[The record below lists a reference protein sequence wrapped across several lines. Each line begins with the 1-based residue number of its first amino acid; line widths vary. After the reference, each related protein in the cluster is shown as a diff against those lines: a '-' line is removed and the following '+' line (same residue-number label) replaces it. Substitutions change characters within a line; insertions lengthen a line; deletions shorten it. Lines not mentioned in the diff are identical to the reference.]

1 MSAQNNP
8 PPEKA
13 LDTPAN
19 DNSGTDSPS
28 EVELE
33 QDIVNEKSLLRKLDL
48 KLLPAVGIL
57 YLLSFLDRSNVGNAR
72 IEGLTTDLN
81 MSGNQYLTGL
91 TLYFIGYVLFEIPC
105 NIILKRT
112 TPRFW
117 LPTLT
122 IAWGIVATLMGI
134 VTNMAGFFVARF
146 FLGVTESG
154 LFPGVVYYFSMWYK
168 RRERQFRIS
177 LFFSAA
183 SLAGAFGG
191 ILAWGI
197 GHMRVVWNNGWRWIF
212 ILEGIATV
220 VIAVGA
226 YWFIQ
231 NYPDT
236 AKFVSEQ
243 ERRFIRARLA
253 SDSDA
258 THNEKFSWSNV
269 MDAIKDPKCWL
280 YGLGFHTMSL
290 PLYTFSLFIP
300 TIIKN
305 LGYTAA
311 VAQLLTIPPYA
322 VAFVTTLTVAIY
334 SERTGRR
341 AFFIMG
347 SSAVAAIGYIIL
359 LANSDPVGKPG
370 VSYLGTFFAAAGI
383 YPATALVLSW
393 PAINVSGQTK
403 RAVGN
408 AMQITIGNLG
418 AVLGTQL
425 YRANDG
431 PRYIVGHSF
440 ALGYLLANIIVCGI
454 LYLVLKGENKR
465 REAIAPEV
473 QAIGDLEDWPVLI
486 HIPASP
492 RTEEAL
498 AKDEL
503 AERPGALLQAGVST
517 NLHEKSKL
525 ARLGSRE
532 HLYMATIDELSVKNE
547 KRMPFAGVH
556 DSGEERDDSKLR
568 ESERHDA
575 RRKASNG
582 PEYRSGLLLECKA
595 LRFDIDVLSRTLRHL
610 CSMGYL
616 KEVNSDEYDGTN
628 FTKSLSLPII
638 AGGYPCLV
646 ESCWPTFSNFP
657 FYLKKHDWS
666 IPPDPRDGPM
676 QDVIGKDNNFFKH
689 MMTNHPAGEFQNH
702 MAGYRQGRPSWMDD
716 GFFPVSERLVKDA
729 DNSPEATF
737 LVDIGGSIGHDLD
750 EFCRKHPT
758 APGRHVL
765 QDLEYVLS
773 QIQKVDPKIEPMS
786 YDFHTEQPIKGAR
799 AYYMHSVLHDW
810 TDDVCESI
818 LSRVTAAMKP
828 GYSKLLINEN
838 VIPSIGADWQATA
851 LDMMMMT
858 LFSSRERTEEQW
870 RKLLEPAGLRIIK
883 IWSAGE
889 GVESLI
895 ECELA

>member
-1 MSAQNNP
+1 MSATTDL

-13 LDTPAN
+13 LETPAN
-19 DNSGTDSPS
+19 DASGADSPS
-28 EVELE
+28 EVENGDE
-33 QDIVNEKSLLRKLDL
+33 GVNTKALLRKLDA

-57 YLLSFLDRSNVGNAR
+57 
-72 IEGLTTDLN
+72 
-81 MSGNQYLTGL
+81 YLTGL

-122 IAWGIVATLMGI
+122 VAWGIVATLMGI

-168 RRERQFRIS
+168 RRERQYRIS

-191 ILAWGI
+191 ILAW
-197 GHMRVVWNNGWRWIF
+197 
-212 ILEGIATV
+212 EGIATV
-220 VIAVGA
+220 VIAIGA

-236 AKFVSEQ
+236 AKFVSDK

-253 SDSDA
+253 ADSDA
-258 THNEKFSWSNV
+258 THNEKFTWGNV

-300 TIIKN
+300 TIIRN

-347 SSAVAAIGYIIL
+347 SSAFAAIGYIIL
-359 LANSDPVGKPG
+359 LANGDPTGKPG

-383 YPATALVLSW
+383 YPSTALVLSW

-431 PRYIVGHSF
+431 PRYFVGHSF
-440 ALGYLLANIIVCGI
+440 ALGYLIANIVVCGI
-454 LYLVLKGENKR
+454 LYIVLKRENTR

-473 QAIGDLEDWPVLI
+473 QAIGDLEDWPGD
-486 HIPASP
+486 
-492 RTEEAL
+492 
-498 AKDEL
+498 K
-503 AERPGALLQAGVST
+503 
-517 NLHEKSKL
+517 
-525 ARLGSRE
+525 
-532 HLYMATIDELSVKNE
+532 
-547 KRMPFAGVH
+547 
-556 DSGEERDDSKLR
+556 
-568 ESERHDA
+568 
-575 RRKASNG
+575 
-582 PEYRSGLLLECKA
+582 
-595 LRFDIDVLSRTLRHL
+595 
-610 CSMGYL
+610 
-616 KEVNSDEYDGTN
+616 
-628 FTKSLSLPII
+628 
-638 AGGYPCLV
+638 
-646 ESCWPTFSNFP
+646 
-657 FYLKKHDWS
+657 
-666 IPPDPRDGPM
+666 DPRWR
-676 QDVIGKDNNFFKH
+676 
-689 MMTNHPAGEFQNH
+689 FQ
-702 MAGYRQGRPSWMDD
+702 Y
-716 GFFPVSERLVKDA
+716 
-729 DNSPEATF
+729 
-737 LVDIGGSIGHDLD
+737 
-750 EFCRKHPT
+750 
-758 APGRHVL
+758 
-765 QDLEYVLS
+765 
-773 QIQKVDPKIEPMS
+773 
-786 YDFHTEQPIKGAR
+786 
-799 AYYMHSVLHDW
+799 
-810 TDDVCESI
+810 
-818 LSRVTAAMKP
+818 
-828 GYSKLLINEN
+828 
-838 VIPSIGADWQATA
+838 
-851 LDMMMMT
+851 
-858 LFSSRERTEEQW
+858 
-870 RKLLEPAGLRIIK
+870 
-883 IWSAGE
+883 
-889 GVESLI
+889 
-895 ECELA
+895 